1 MMKTVDTIAGAIRP
15 TSMSNGLIVSG
26 KKIAG
31 IQNIH
36 VKIYASAK
44 KRTGLYW

>member
-1 MMKTVDTIAGAIRP
+1 MKTVDTMAGAISP
-15 TSMSNGLIVSG
+15 ISMSTGLMLSG

>member
-1 MMKTVDTIAGAIRP
+1 MKTVDTMAGAIRP
-15 TSMSNGLIVSG
+15 TNMSKGLILSG

-31 IQNIH
+31 IQNIQ

-44 KRTGLYW
+44 KRTGLYL

>member
-1 MMKTVDTIAGAIRP
+1 M
-15 TSMSNGLIVSG
+15 LSG

-36 VKIYASAK
+36 VKTYARAK
-44 KRTGLYW
+44 KRTGLYL